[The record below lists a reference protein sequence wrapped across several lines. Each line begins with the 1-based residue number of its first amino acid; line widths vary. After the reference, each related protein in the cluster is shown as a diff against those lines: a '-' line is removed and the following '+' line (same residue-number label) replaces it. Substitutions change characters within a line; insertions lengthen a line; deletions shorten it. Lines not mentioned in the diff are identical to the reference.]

1 MPRNPYDREI
11 LRLAGP
17 ALATLLAEPAYLLV
31 DTAIVGH
38 LGTAQ
43 LGGLAVASSILLT
56 AYSLCIFLAYGTTAA
71 VARHL
76 GAGERAA
83 AADQAVQ
90 GVWLGVGVGLVL
102 TAGLAVGSGS
112 LVSLLGARGAVAANA
127 LVYLRISLVG
137 VPFLLLTLA
146 GTGYLRGLQDTRTPL
161 LVSVATVLLNLVIE
175 LVLVFGFDQG
185 IGASALSTVL
195 AQVVGGAVYARA
207 VVRAARRDGARLR
220 PDLAAQRRL
229 LRVGADL
236 VVRTAA
242 LRGSLVAITAVATR
256 MGRNEVAAHQIV
268 FEVWSLLAMALD
280 ALAIAGQALVG
291 RLLGAGEAVAARA
304 ASHRLLVVGLLGSG
318 ATTVLLLA
326 VRPVLP
332 GVFTPDPAVAEL
344 VRFLLLWAAV
354 LQPVAAVAFVLD
366 GVLIGAGDQRY
377 LARAMGVAALVLV
390 LALLPVLPLG
400 LGVGWLWF
408 AFGLLM
414 AVRAGTLLSRFRG
427 DRWLVLGS
435 PVR

>member
-1 MPRNPYDREI
+1 MARNRFDREI

-17 ALATLLAEPAYLLV
+17 ALVTLLAEPVYLLV
-31 DTAIVGH
+31 DTAVVGH

-71 VARHL
+71 VARRL
-76 GAGERAA
+76 GAGQRTA

-102 TAGLAVGSGS
+102 SIVLAVASGP
-112 LVSLLGARGAVAANA
+112 LVSLLGAEGAVATNA

-137 VPFLLLTLA
+137 LPFLLLTLA

-161 LVSVATVLLNLVIE
+161 LVSVATALLNLVLELI
-175 LVLVFGFDQG
+175 LVLGFDQG
-185 IGASALSTVL
+185 IGASALTTVL
-195 AQVVGGAVYARA
+195 AQVVGGAVYAIA

-220 PDLAAQRRL
+220 PDLASQRRL
-229 LRVGADL
+229 VRVGADL

-242 LRGSLVAITAVATR
+242 LRGSLVALTAVATR

-268 FEVWSLLAMALD
+268 FEIWSLLAMALD
-280 ALAIAGQALVG
+280 ALAIAGQAMVG
-291 RLLGAGEAVAARA
+291 RLLGAGEATDACA
-304 ASHRLLVVGLLGSG
+304 ASRRLLGVGLVGSI
-318 ATTVLLLA
+318 ATAALILA
-326 VRPVLP
+326 LRPVLP
-332 GVFTPDPAVAEL
+332 DLFTPDPAVADL
-344 VRFLLLWAAV
+344 VRFLLLWAAL

-377 LARAMGVAALVLV
+377 LARAMVFAALGLVVVAA
-390 LALLPVLPLG
+390 PILPLG
-400 LGVGWLWF
+400 LGVGWLWA
-408 AFGLLM
+408 AFGVLM
-414 AVRAGTLLSRFRG
+414 AVRAGTLLARFRG